1 MTRATSRAVFKQ
13 HAWQDQ
19 SEGHG
24 QCRGAIRGDVRQ
36 QIYRRPPP
44 METNSTRALAASKR
58 KKPGIIEATAE
69 KASAAKGRCRRSAEA
84 DHEHA
89 DAGVDP
95 ASDAKRDPR
104 AYEINRAV
112 EKMRT
117 RHQHHARTECNESV
131 KCSVD
136 TGGKFPAN

>member
-1 MTRATSRAVFKQ
+1 MRGRVNPKVMASAVAPFAAMSVSRFT
-13 HAWQDQ
+13 
-19 SEGHG
+19 G
-24 QCRGAIRGDVRQ
+24 VR
-36 QIYRRPPP
+36 PP